1 MTVEGMRYATIA
13 AMRPEAYQD
22 KVETTGLG
30 IIEKEALSQIAW
42 AEEYLLMGLRIEMGI
57 SLARFEEISGE
68 RLSQKVI
75 QELVHN
81 NLLVQQ
87 DDRVKASS
95 QGRLLLNSVT
105 EKLLLS

>member
-1 MTVEGMRYATIA
+1 
-13 AMRPEAYQD
+13 
-22 KVETTGLG
+22 
-30 IIEKEALSQIAW
+30 
-42 AEEYLLMGLRIEMGI
+42 MGI

-87 DDRVKASS
+87 DDRVKATS

>member
-1 MTVEGMRYATIA
+1 
-13 AMRPEAYQD
+13 
-22 KVETTGLG
+22 
-30 IIEKEALSQIAW
+30 
-42 AEEYLLMGLRIEMGI
+42 
-57 SLARFEEISGE
+57 
-68 RLSQKVI
+68 
-75 QELVHN
+75 LVHN